1 MAYEIFSVKLY
12 ELDEKIRRLH
22 SRIQMSES
30 AQHSKI
36 TDEIQTLR
44 KECEETELMLAREL
58 KYSQGRVVSKL
69 SKAYTEIEQII
80 KKTKAEMYGC
90 CPEQK
95 NGDSMAEEKIL
106 LAEYALDFAVQA
118 ASRALLLSME
128 AIDAQMTQQEQES
141 EGNLV

>member
-1 MAYEIFSVKLY
+1 MAYEIFSIKLY

-69 SKAYTEIEQII
+69 SKAYTEIEQNY
-80 KKTKAEMYGC
+80 KEDKSRDVRR

-128 AIDAQMTQQEQES
+128 AIDAQMNTARTRK
-141 EGNLV
+141 

>member
-1 MAYEIFSVKLY
+1 MAYEIFSIKLY

-44 KECEETELMLAREL
+44 KECEETELMLARE
-58 KYSQGRVVSKL
+58 
-69 SKAYTEIEQII
+69 
-80 KKTKAEMYGC
+80 
-90 CPEQK
+90 
-95 NGDSMAEEKIL
+95 
-106 LAEYALDFAVQA
+106 
-118 ASRALLLSME
+118 SME